1 MSGNLKIGGVSV
13 EFAIE
18 DKTFQAKLNKLGGD
32 MQKFTS
38 TMKNNMGMNSFV
50 KQLKDINNP
59 ADKTTK
65 TIKALEDQ
73 LTRYQAQA
81 RKSGAPINK
90 DKIEEAKKLIDQ
102 YKNKLIEAEKAQ
114 SNLNKKSTVFDTLG
128 KKIKGFAL
136 MAGGAIATAFSIK
149 ALADFAKK
157 SIQTASQFEQFTTQ
171 FEVMTGSAMEAG
183 KIMEKLEKQAAATP
197 FEMSQL
203 ASGTQKLMAFGL
215 QSDEAINS
223 LMRLGDIAGGDA
235 QKLET
240 LTLSFG
246 KMSAK
251 GKADLESLNMMI
263 EAGVPILD
271 TLADQYKVSKEE
283 LFKMISAG
291 KVSFKDINDSVIKM
305 TSSGGQYFNMMA
317 KQAETLQGLS
327 STLKDNWS
335 LLGKDIFEGAVPYIK
350 STQKALIELIGKTR
364 DSMMNG
370 EKFFSSKSNTII
382 ENKNLVELAREYENL
397 AKKTK
402 LSADEK
408 DRVKTI
414 QNDLITKMPD
424 LKEAIDKETGSL
436 DINSDAWKDRLSSI
450 LMSDIKGRE
459 ELRKKIKDQANDME
473 KSYKKLQNFFSK
485 PIPIPLKP
493 WGQAIKELNQIEKAM
508 NQTKTTTESFND
520 LVAVFDTIIAKVKD
534 YNKIINDPN
543 SSEKQIDQANN
554 EKLAFQQKA
563 KEIENII
570 NTTNSN
576 VETMKK
582 LATVMKESGSSAKEF
597 ELIVKNNPMF
607 KGGFFDDIINNW
619 NTLGTEIE
627 TASDAVDGVTTP
639 LEGQISILDDLT
651 KMHKALGSEL
661 KKMKLPADE
670 LSASIKD
677 LEDSLYDL
685 KSSKEI
691 KGQILSDDEL
701 KKVKEIEIIIYN
713 IKKAKVEEAFDG
725 LVESLQESI
734 EPANAIDKAIN
745 ELNEK
750 LENLKQHEI
759 LSQEQIDEAK
769 KLIDQLKEKLKLEA
783 SVKIFKEEY
792 SGRQEKYDNLESAS
806 GENTS
811 TKRDGKTAFSTA
823 PFMKAWTD
831 FWKDPNIK
839 NEMINSIVSAVGQG
853 VSDGY
858 QLQSGNLQKEYD
870 VKIKSAES
878 SGNENEANRLIAELE
893 KNLSKL
899 SEESKNASDGVRIA
913 KDSINNFAEG
923 FSKGGPIMGL
933 INMVIGWILEVIT
946 VAISF
951 SKTLGKSF
959 AIIGQ
964 IFKIVGS
971 VVGIFSELGAQLS
984 GANIIISFIV
994 DVLRLFGGAI
1004 EFVAGLLEIAF
1015 LPITMIMNTFGSAVD
1030 WVIEQMRTWINGVVA
1045 FMKAWGIEVG
1055 ISRDFT
1061 SKPLED
1067 TKPQETNDKTAQ
1079 ELLQEQIN
1087 LQESQLDKLNSL
1099 KSNIEKIYDIQKRLI
1114 EMELE
1119 KQKQDWDKEMNT
1131 KLYSGLLS
1139 SMQQNGSTFG
1149 SFDFSLYQKL
1159 LNPDGSVNANLGAQL
1174 LKRLSTEQLDKGKI
1188 FDQNALA
1195 QLSSL
1200 IENLIS
1206 NQEFDTN
1213 YAAEK
1218 LSLENDYIE
1227 AQNNLNGLMIEMG
1240 YTVEDLGSALYGLV
1254 DGVRKTSFKDFEE
1267 KLNNSMN
1274 QVIVFQEKI
1283 LTESGEWIDGVLL
1296 DASGKITG
1304 VLTGFQSGVGGIITG
1319 LDGKVKPANIS
1330 LGFFKEKTDGTL
1342 TPLGNLATQASNASD
1357 KAILFANAIN
1367 KESGETIYGVMV
1379 DSAGKVTG
1387 VITSLEKDIGKDGAT
1402 TGLRATI
1409 TGLDGK
1415 VLEANTSI
1423 KAFKENADKTLSPL
1437 GDLTTKA
1444 GAASTAIGTLDIAG
1458 FKTKIDGFNLAAF
1471 QNKVNNF
1478 SLIKPQLD
1486 INSSI
1491 AGMQTKINGLT
1502 IPTFPAIN
1510 PPDFTVLDSNIKS
1523 LSATISGVRKEIYD
1537 KSDVGI
1543 EFNARARAKAEWDK
1557 VKAQKL
1563 KDLGSERVRQLFN
1576 AGTLNDQTIS
1586 VWSSRA
1592 FKLNEET
1599 TFINE
1604 NWQKFHD
1611 GGYVSTDSFNS
1622 NKYQQAMNSLKSYE
1636 LPAVLK
1642 NKEFVINDK
1651 AVESIGRGA
1660 LELMNGTGK
1669 IPTSGANS
1677 SYSFG
1682 DININANDMF
1692 QFAEQMQK
1700 AMKERGFKFTM
1711 ERI

>member
-114 SNLNKKSTVFDTLG
+114 SNLNKKSTVFDTIG

-136 MAGGAIATAFSIK
+136 MAGGAIAAAFSIK

-171 FEVMTGSAMEAG
+171 FEVMTGSAMEAA
-183 KIMEKLEKQAAATP
+183 KIIERLEKQAAATP

-271 TLADQYKVSKEE
+271 TLADGYKVSKDE

-382 ENKNLVELAREYENL
+382 ENKNLAELARKYENL

-450 LMSDIKGRE
+450 IMSDIKGRE
-459 ELRKKIKDQANDME
+459 ELRKKIKDQANDI
-473 KSYKKLQNFFSK
+473 SNAYTDLQRQMIRPFIKAKEQTAPFSE
-485 PIPIPLKP
+485 IRNQI
-493 WGQAIKELNQIEKAM
+493 GQIEKAIK
-508 NQTKTTTESFND
+508 QTKTTTESFSELN
-520 LVAVFDTIIAKVKD
+520 AVFDTIMAKVKT
-534 YNKIINDPN
+534 YNNIINDPN
-543 SSEKQIDQANN
+543 SSEKQINQANK
-554 EKLAFQQKA
+554 EKLILEAMA
-563 KEIENII
+563 INIEKNIKGV
-570 NTTNSN
+570 NSSI
-576 VETMKK
+576 ETITK

-627 TASDAVDGVTTP
+627 TTSDAVDGVTTP

-858 QLQSGNLQKEYD
+858 QLQSENLQKEYD

-878 SGNENEANRLIAELE
+878 SGNENEANRLRAELE

-1087 LQESQLDKLNSL
+1087 LQESQLDKLKSL

-1174 LKRLSTEQLDKGKI
+1174 LKRLNTDQLDKGKV

-1213 YAAEK
+1213 YAEEK
-1218 LSLENDYIE
+1218 VSLENDYIE
-1227 AQNNLNGLMIEMG
+1227 AQNNLNDLMIEMG
-1240 YTVEDLGSALYGLV
+1240 YTVEDLGSSLYGLI

-1296 DASGKITG
+1296 DASGKVIG
-1304 VLTGFQSGVGGIITG
+1304 VLTG
-1319 LDGKVKPANIS
+1319 L
-1330 LGFFKEKTDGTL
+1330 
-1342 TPLGNLATQASNASD
+1342 
-1357 KAILFANAIN
+1357 
-1367 KESGETIYGVMV
+1367 ES
-1379 DSAGKVTG
+1379 S
-1387 VITSLEKDIGKDGAT
+1387 IGKDGAT

-1415 VLEANTSI
+1415 VLEADTSI

-1444 GAASTAIGTLDIAG
+1444 GLASTAISGLDISG
-1458 FKTKIDGFNLAAF
+1458 FQT
-1471 QNKVNNF
+1471 KVNG
-1478 SLIKPQLD
+1478 LI
-1486 INSSI
+1486 
-1491 AGMQTKINGLT
+1491 
-1502 IPTFPAIN
+1502 IPTFPAIT

-1523 LSATISGVRKEIYD
+1523 LSATIANAKRELKGTSSDSSSLPPPAPK
-1537 KSDVGI
+1537 KSQPTPKNGTTSTWNGRTI
-1543 EFNARARAKAEWDK
+1543 MAP
-1557 VKAQKL
+1557 
-1563 KDLGSERVRQLFN
+1563 RQFT
-1576 AGTLNDQTIS
+1576 TL
-1586 VWSSRA
+1586 R
-1592 FKLNEET
+1592 
-1599 TFINE
+1599 
-1604 NWQKFHD
+1604 FHD

-1622 NKYQQAMNSLKSYE
+1622 NKYQQAMSALKSYE
-1636 LPAVLK
+1636 VPAVLK

-1651 AVESIGRGA
+1651 AVEYIGRGT
-1660 LELMNGTGK
+1660 LDFMNNTGK
-1669 IPTSGANS
+1669 VPSGSS